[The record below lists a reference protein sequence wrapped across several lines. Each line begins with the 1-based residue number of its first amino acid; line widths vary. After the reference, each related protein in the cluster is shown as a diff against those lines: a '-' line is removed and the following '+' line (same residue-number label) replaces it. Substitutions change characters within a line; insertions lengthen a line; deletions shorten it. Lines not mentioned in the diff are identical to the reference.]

1 MLFRSY
7 VVEVGPPFAM
17 LLLPGMVY
25 DVLVGFIGIII
36 IIITI
41 VLSMTMLIMM
51 AITMI
56 VPIVGVILTKCTADW
71 AIPFCVCMRGLSTVR
86 LVRV

>member
-25 DVLVGFIGIII
+25 DVLVGC
-36 IIITI
+36 
-41 VLSMTMLIMM
+41 VVTMLIMM